1 MAAELADVFVR
12 FEGIEGECMDARY
25 PGRPDPNVK
34 YKSGQKFGWFQIK
47 SFNFS
52 FGVKDSAA
60 LASGAGAS
68 AGSTGGASGSGTDG
82 PLDRSEVRLAK
93 TMDAGSASIWKENCH
108 SGKIISE
115 AEVVACR
122 QGGLGGDEKI
132 PFVRF
137 IFQGVFISSI
147 SMTLPEDSLPTE
159 TMNFAFDRVRMESLW
174 TDNETGDRAIDRP
187 RRAGWD
193 FTTNRDWSGQDV

>member
-1 MAAELADVFVR
+1 MAAELADVYVR
-12 FEGIEGECMDARY
+12 FKGIEGECMDERY
-25 PGRPDPNVK
+25 PGK
-34 YKSGQKFGWFQIK
+34 AGWFQIK
-47 SFNFS
+47 SFSFN
-52 FGVKDSAA
+52 FGVKDKEA
-60 LASGAGAS
+60 LAGAAPSSGVGSSGGGAG
-68 AGSTGGASGSGTDG
+68 SGNDG
-82 PLDRSEVRLAK
+82 PLDKSNVRLTK
-93 TMDAGSASIWKENCH
+93 TLDVGSAGIWKEHCH
-108 SGKIISE
+108 SGEVIPE

-137 IFQGVFISSI
+137 IFQGVYVNDI

-159 TMNFAFDRVRMESLW
+159 TMNFEYDRMRMESLW

-193 FTTNRDWSGQDV
+193 WMKNQDWSGEDV